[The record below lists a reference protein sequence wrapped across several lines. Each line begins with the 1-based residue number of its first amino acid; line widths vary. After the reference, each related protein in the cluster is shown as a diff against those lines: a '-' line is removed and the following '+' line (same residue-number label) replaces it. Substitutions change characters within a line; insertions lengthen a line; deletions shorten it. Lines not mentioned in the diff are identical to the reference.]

1 MRNNITN
8 ADGVQRFP
16 LVKTPTPILT
26 TTINPAVETRDSLRR
41 SDPTASFGLVN
52 NACDRTVFF
61 LAPGQGIDRNSR
73 KSLER
78 QFRTNIRSRG
88 ALASIEF
95 EFSPAAN
102 KVRGDEGLPEDFR
115 PSLLR
120 WALKHSGA
128 VIIAVTDTPEGA
140 EPSSILHSVQTVIR
154 CSEANVNVWGDYLG
168 RRVRPRQR
176 FAVVRLDALAVQS

>member
-1 MRNNITN
+1 LKNDTTR
-8 ADGVQRFP
+8 AHRAQRFP

-26 TTINPAVETRDSLRR
+26 TTINPAVETRDNLRR
-41 SDPTASFGLVN
+41 SDPTGGFGLVN

-78 QFRTNIRSRG
+78 QFRTNIQSRG
-88 ALASIEF
+88 AFASIEF
-95 EFSPAAN
+95 ELSPAAG
-102 KVRGDEGLPEDFR
+102 GDEGLPEDFR

-128 VIIAVTDTPEGA
+128 VIIAVADTPEGA
-140 EPSSILHSVQTVIR
+140 EPSSILHPVQTVIR
-154 CSEANVNVWGDYLG
+154 CSEANVHIWSDYLG

-176 FAVVRLDALAVQS
+176 FAVVRLDAVGVRA

>member
-1 MRNNITN
+1 MGNNTRN
-8 ADGVQRFP
+8 AAGVQRFP
-16 LVKTPTPILT
+16 LVKTPTSILT
-26 TTINPAVETRDSLRR
+26 TTINPAAETRDNLRR

-52 NACDRTVFF
+52 NECDRTVFF
-61 LAPGQGIDRNSR
+61 LAPGQGIDR

-78 QFRTNIRSRG
+78 QFRTDIRSRG
-88 ALASIEF
+88 AFASIEF

-102 KVRGDEGLPEDFR
+102 KVRADEGLPEDFR
-115 PSLLR
+115 LSLLR

-140 EPSSILHSVQTVIR
+140 EPSFILHPVQMVIR
-154 CSEANVNVWGDYLG
+154 CSEANVNIWSDYLG

-176 FAVVRLDALAVQS
+176 FAIVRLDALEVQS